1 MVGQQPGHIYNERGP
16 QKHSITSPGLSS
28 GKDHQNL
35 SVIGREIIN
44 SGGAKKGPSS
54 VSSLNGQS
62 ANSDDKPKESQGY
75 LSKGGFAV
83 DPRNDLVFGFL
94 EEEVVEALNENNQ
107 WKDRTNAM
115 EKIEQA
121 FE

>member
-1 MVGQQPGHIYNERGP
+1 M
-16 QKHSITSPGLSS
+16 SS
-28 GKDHQNL
+28 SKDHQNL

-54 VSSLNGQS
+54 VSSMNGQS
-62 ANSDDKPKESQGY
+62 VNSDDKPKESQGY
-75 LSKGGFAV
+75 LSKGGFPV

-94 EEEVVEALNENNQ
+94 EEEIVEALNENNQ

-115 EKIEQA
+115 EKIEQL